1 MAYVIYAHHAKYIK
15 ILRNILSKAGFL
27 VLDTEF
33 PECIIVMRDP
43 SKYIPADIKNHVQ
56 IEETK
61 DYNYKRML
69 KGFDSLTPLIKPSR
83 NFKEG
88 DPVKIIKGT
97 YEGFSGIVKK
107 VNEKTLE
114 VEITVWGR
122 LVRDVFEFD
131 EVEKIVNIV

>member
-1 MAYVIYAHHAKYIK
+1 MAYIIYAHHTKYIK
-15 ILRNILSKAGFL
+15 ILRSLLSKAGFL

-43 SKYIPADIKNHVQ
+43 SNHIPPDIKKYIQ

-61 DYNYKRML
+61 DYKQML
-69 KGFDSLTPLIKPSR
+69 KGFDFLTPLVKPSK

-107 VNEKTLE
+107 VNERTLE
-114 VEITVWGR
+114 IEIVVWGK
-122 LVRDVFEFD
+122 LIRDVFEFD
-131 EVEKIVNIV
+131 EVEKIVSIV